1 MARGV
6 IPIVSEGRGSAP
18 AGLAALP
25 PLSLY
30 VHFPWCVRKC
40 PYCDFNS
47 HEISPPRSRRSAAP
61 SPQGA
66 KQHLGR
72 PGVLLP
78 QQEAAYLAA
87 LIADL
92 EQSLPLVWGR
102 PVVSVFIGG
111 GTPSLLSPESVDA
124 LLAAV
129 RARLTLL
136 PGAEVTLEANPGT
149 AEAARFAGYRAA
161 GVNRLSVG
169 VQSFNPRALAALGR
183 IHDADEA
190 RRAVD
195 LALAHFDNVNLD
207 LMYALPGQTLAEARA
222 DIAAAAAF
230 GTPHLSAY
238 HLTLEPNTV
247 FFLKPPPL
255 PDADLAARMQ
265 DAVEATLAACG
276 YGHYETSAFAR
287 KGFECRHN
295 LNYWL
300 FGDYLGIG
308 AGAHGK
314 ISSHSPAAGPPQGG
328 ASQPGGGSATHGRT
342 DVTPAHGA
350 GDGGWA
356 VMNIVRRTMKHKQ
369 PQAYLQAAERG
380 DAVQEAHAVGV
391 ADLPF
396 EFMMNALRLTEG
408 FPARLFAE
416 RTGLTLE
423 AIRPQLEMAAAK
435 GLLDVTVERIAPTE
449 RGRRFLN
456 DLLQIFLRG

>member
-6 IPIVSEGRGSAP
+6 IPIVSVDRGSAP

-30 VHFPWCVRKC
+30 VHFPWCVQKC

-47 HEISPPRSRRSAAP
+47 HEAREGIP
-61 SPQGA
+61 
-66 KQHLGR
+66 
-72 PGVLLP
+72 
-78 QQEAAYLAA
+78 EARYLAA

-149 AEAARFAGYRAA
+149 VEAARFAGYRAA

-169 VQSFNPRALAALGR
+169 VQSFNPRHLAALGR
-183 IHDADEA
+183 IHGADEA
-190 RRAVD
+190 RRGVE

-207 LMYALPGQTLAEARA
+207 LMYALPGQTLEEARA
-222 DIAAAAAF
+222 DIEAAAAF

-238 HLTLEPNTV
+238 HLTLEPNTA
-247 FFLKPPPL
+247 FHRAPPPL
-255 PDADLAARMQ
+255 PDADLAALMQ
-265 DAVEATLAACG
+265 DAVEEALAARG
-276 YGHYETSAFAR
+276 YEHYEVSAFAR
-287 KGFECRHN
+287 RGMQCRHN

-314 ISSHSPAAGPPQGG
+314 ISSA
-328 ASQPGGGSATHGRT
+328 
-342 DVTPAHGA
+342 
-350 GDGGWA
+350 DG
-356 VMNIVRRTMKHKQ
+356 ILRQMKHKH

-380 DAVQEAHAVGV
+380 DAVQEAHDVGLE
-391 ADLPF
+391 DLPF
-396 EFMMNALRLTEG
+396 EFMMNALRLSEG

-423 AIRPQLEMAAAK
+423 AIRPQLDEAVSR
-435 GLLDVTVERIAPTE
+435 GLLEMTAERIAPTE
-449 RGRRFLN
+449 QGRRYLN
-456 DLLQIFLRG
+456 DLLQLFLRDQVP

>member
-1 MARGV
+1 MAHGV
-6 IPIVSEGRGSAP
+6 IPIVAAGSAP
-18 AGLAALP
+18 AGLTSLP
-25 PLSLY
+25 PLALY
-30 VHFPWCVRKC
+30 IHFPWCVRKC

-111 GTPSLLSPESVDA
+111 GTPSLLAPETVDA
-124 LLAAV
+124 LLGAV

-136 PGAEVTLEANPGT
+136 PEAEITLEANPGA
-149 AEAARFAGYRAA
+149 AEAGRFAGYRAA
-161 GVNRLSVG
+161 GVNRLSLG
-169 VQSFNPRALAALGR
+169 VQSLNARHLAALGR
-183 IHDADEA
+183 IHDAHEA
-190 RRAVD
+190 RRAVE
-195 LALAHFDNVNLD
+195 LALKHFERVNLD
-207 LMYALPGQTLAEARA
+207 LMYALPGQTLEEARA

-238 HLTLEPNTV
+238 HLTLEPNTA
-247 FFLKPPPL
+247 FDRAPPPL
-255 PDADLAARMQ
+255 PDADLAAHMQ
-265 DAVEATLAACG
+265 DAVEETLAARG

-300 FGDYLGIG
+300 FGDYIGIG

-314 ISSHSPAAGPPQGG
+314 ISSH
-328 ASQPGGGSATHGRT
+328 
-342 DVTPAHGA
+342 
-350 GDGGWA
+350 DG
-356 VMNIVRRTMKHKQ
+356 VRRTMKHKH
-369 PQAYLQAAERG
+369 PQAYLDGTARG
-380 DAVQEAHAVGV
+380 NAVREQHAVAA

-423 AIRPQLEMAAAK
+423 TIRPRLDAAAAR
-435 GLLDVTVERIAPTE
+435 GLLEVTPERIAPSE

-456 DLLQIFLRG
+456 DLLQIFLSD

>member
-1 MARGV
+1 VARGV
-6 IPIVSEGRGSAP
+6 IPIVAEGRGGTP

-30 VHFPWCVRKC
+30 VHFPWCVQKC

-47 HEISPPRSRRSAAP
+47 HEVREGIP
-61 SPQGA
+61 
-66 KQHLGR
+66 
-72 PGVLLP
+72 
-78 QQEAAYLAA
+78 EARYLAA

-124 LLAAV
+124 LLGAV

-136 PGAEVTLEANPGT
+136 PEAEVTLEANPGT
-149 AEAARFAGYRAA
+149 VEAARFAGYRAA

-169 VQSFNPRALAALGR
+169 VQSLDPRALAALGR
-183 IHDADEA
+183 IHDANEA
-190 RRAVD
+190 RRAVE
-195 LALAHFDNVNLD
+195 LALKHFDNVNLD
-207 LMYALPGQTLAEARA
+207 LMYALPGQTLEEARA
-222 DIAAAAAF
+222 DIRQAAAF

-238 HLTLEPNTV
+238 HLTLEPNTA

-255 PDADLAARMQ
+255 PDADLAAQMQ
-265 DAVEATLAACG
+265 DAVEAALAAHG
-276 YGHYETSAFAR
+276 YEHYEVSAFAR
-287 KGFECRHN
+287 RGMQCRHN

-314 ISSHSPAAGPPQGG
+314 ISSH
-328 ASQPGGGSATHGRT
+328 
-342 DVTPAHGA
+342 
-350 GDGGWA
+350 DG
-356 VMNIVRRTMKHKQ
+356 VRRTMKHKH
-369 PQAYLQAAERG
+369 PQAYLDGTERG
-380 DAVQEAHAVGV
+380 DAVQEQHAVG
-391 ADLPF
+391 ADDLPF

-423 AIRPQLEMAAAK
+423 AIRPQLDEAAAQ
-435 GLLDVTVERIAPTE
+435 GLLEETAERIAPTE

-456 DLLQIFLRG
+456 DLLQLFLRA